1 MKKNNHKAFT
11 LSEVLITLT
20 VIGIVAMLVLPNFV
34 NNTYKTEYALKLKKK
49 YYEMQQVM
57 QMAYIE
63 NGSMNRWDLSLDTDE
78 FVAKYLAK
86 YLKMSE
92 CSDCWQEAALPQNMW
107 FEQYACAADLD
118 DNHMSGGTTPTTPEA
133 ITNEVQLNCY
143 TGGTS
148 DSFCTT
154 LKTNCENYATSGS
167 TEFTSDDTTY
177 SFDANMCQ
185 SYIAGAYKATKPE
198 DKPDVTYK
206 MSDGSTIGFYHQPAK
221 AVLFAYVD
229 VNGKQSPNT
238 YGYDQFLILASN
250 NTVAFWGEGESNLT
264 SGDYGCSSSG
274 NGMYCGAIL
283 KNNNW
288 TFDENYPKDL

>member
-1 MKKNNHKAFT
+1 
-11 LSEVLITLT
+11 
-20 VIGIVAMLVLPNFV
+20 
-34 NNTYKTEYALKLKKK
+34 
-49 YYEMQQVM
+49 
-57 QMAYIE
+57 MAYIE
-63 NGSMNRWDLSLDTDE
+63 NGNMNRWDLSLETDE
-78 FVAKYLAK
+78 FVSKYLAK

-92 CSDCWQEAALPQNMW
+92 CSDCWKEATLPQNMW
-107 FEQYACAADLD
+107 FEQSAYGAGAGHDVVLPDEDTNTDEEEIPA
-118 DNHMSGGTTPTTPEA
+118 SATA

-143 TGGTS
+143 TGGTT

-167 TEFTSDDTTY
+167 TEFTSGDTTY

-274 NGMYCGAIL
+274 NGMYCGAML

-288 TFDENYPKDL
+288 TFDENYPKDM